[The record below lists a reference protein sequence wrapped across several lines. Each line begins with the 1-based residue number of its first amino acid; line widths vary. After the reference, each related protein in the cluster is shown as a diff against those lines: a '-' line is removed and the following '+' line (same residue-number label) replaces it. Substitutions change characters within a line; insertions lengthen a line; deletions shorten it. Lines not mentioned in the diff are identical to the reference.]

1 MNGSS
6 RDELAQSRTR
16 RRNGESKAATVT
28 ASRLSIVLNDGM
40 SVVFSASDIT
50 LARVAE
56 SITDVKK
63 ELDNAIKNDHDAR
76 TLGALM
82 KKRARQLGKKG

>member
-1 MNGSS
+1 MDGTS
-6 RDELAQSRTR
+6 RYQLTQGPPR
-16 RRNGESKAATVT
+16 RPTGDSKAAPVP
-28 ASRLSIVLNDGM
+28 AGRLSIVLNDGM